1 MSDNHSVRPAD
12 RNGDP
17 VAAAQPLPEKHKLGW
32 KILQVLKTIQARLRF
47 FVLLAAMGGVIL
59 YWDTL
64 KGYYEKWT
72 RPATAQAAADA
83 DSEYY
88 CPMHPTVIR
97 DHPDKCPICGMP
109 LSKRKKIEGNG
120 EALPPGVL
128 SRVQL
133 TPYRVA
139 LAGVETQPVEYRE
152 LSKEITAAG
161 FVEFDETKLTRI
173 TNHLSGRSRIDK
185 LYVNV
190 TDQPVA
196 KGDPLALL
204 YSPDLD
210 LTMQNLLDAHRSG
223 NKDLGRMTRQRLD
236 LWGIENDQIDTVLK
250 TGKPITHLTIRS
262 PASGH
267 VLRKYQ
273 IEGDYIEEGARF
285 FDLADL
291 STVWIEAQVYEDELA
306 FLKPGMSVSAR
317 LKAYP
322 NREFIGKLAFI
333 HPHLDSESRTLK
345 VRFDVDNPGH
355 LLRPGMY
362 AEVKLKVPATQLSE
376 FADGAAKRQADLAA
390 ADFAVHALFAPLGPT
405 SGAGLGSL
413 ILAAG
418 ERTLFDKGEVLAVP
432 ERAVIDT
439 GARKVVYR
447 EAGPSL
453 YEGVEVELGPRCFDL
468 HARGDYYPVLRGLQ
482 AGDKVA
488 GAGSFLIDAETRLS
502 GGLGSNYASES
513 NPKGPST
520 TARPSADK
528 DKEAEI
534 KAALDQLS
542 PEDRRLAEA
551 QDVCP
556 ITGFRLGSM
565 SVPVKID
572 LKDRTVF
579 LCCGSCPS
587 KAKANEQKTLDK
599 IDQRKAK
606 TKDAAPAK

>member
-1 MSDNHSVRPAD
+1 MSENHTVRPAG
-12 RNGDP
+12 RNGDL
-17 VAAAQPLPEKHKLGW
+17 VAALPPPPETHSLGW

-47 FVLLAAMGGVIL
+47 FVLLAAIGGVIL
-59 YWDTL
+59 YWDAL

-72 RPATAQAAADA
+72 RPATAQAVADA
-83 DSEYY
+83 DSEYW
-88 CPMHPTVIR
+88 CPMHPTIVR
-97 DHPDKCPICGMP
+97 DHPDKCPLCGMP
-109 LSKRKKIEGNG
+109 LSKRKKSAGDG
-120 EALPPGVL
+120 ESLPAGVV

-139 LAGVETQPVEYRE
+139 LAGIQTEPVEYRA
-152 LSKEITAAG
+152 LSKDITAAG
-161 FVEFDETKLTRI
+161 FVEFDERKLTRI

-185 LYVNV
+185 LNVNV

-210 LTMQNLLDAHRSG
+210 VTMQNLLDAHRSG
-223 NKDLGRMTRQRLD
+223 NKDLERMTRQRLD
-236 LWGIENDQIDTVLK
+236 LWGIENDQIETVLK

-273 IEGDYIEEGARF
+273 IEGDYIEEGARL

-306 FLKPGMSVSAR
+306 FLKPGLSVSAR
-317 LKAYP
+317 LKAFP
-322 NREFIGKLAFI
+322 NQEFKGVLEFI

-362 AEVKLKVPATQLSE
+362 AAVTLKVPATQLSE
-376 FADGAAKRQADLAA
+376 FASGAAKRQADLTA
-390 ADFAVHALFAPLGPT
+390 ADFAVHTLFTPLGPT
-405 SGAGLGSL
+405 DGAGLGSL

-418 ERTLFDKGEVLAVP
+418 EQTLFNKGEVLSVP

-453 YEGVEVELGPRCFDL
+453 YEGVEIELGPRC
-468 HARGDYYPVLRGLQ
+468 GDYYPVLRGLL

-502 GGLGSNYASES
+502 GGLGSNYSSES

-520 TARPSADK
+520 KAGASTGE

-534 KAALDQLS
+534 KAALDKLS
-542 PEDRRLAEA
+542 PEDRRLAEI
-551 QDVCP
+551 QEVCP

-565 SVPVKID
+565 DVPVKIE
-572 LKDRTVF
+572 LKGRTIF

-587 KAKANEQKTLDK
+587 KAKANEQGTLDK